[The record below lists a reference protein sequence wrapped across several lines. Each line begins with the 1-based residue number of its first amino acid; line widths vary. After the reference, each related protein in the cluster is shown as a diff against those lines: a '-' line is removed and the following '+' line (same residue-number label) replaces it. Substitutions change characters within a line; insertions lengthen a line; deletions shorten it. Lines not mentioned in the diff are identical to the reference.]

1 MYTNDMMGDLI
12 CDLDITESLRAS
24 LDVQVYGKPAPEVT
38 LDEKKFL
45 PPAPKDSDD
54 EEAESW

>member
-1 MYTNDMMGDLI
+1 MMGDLI